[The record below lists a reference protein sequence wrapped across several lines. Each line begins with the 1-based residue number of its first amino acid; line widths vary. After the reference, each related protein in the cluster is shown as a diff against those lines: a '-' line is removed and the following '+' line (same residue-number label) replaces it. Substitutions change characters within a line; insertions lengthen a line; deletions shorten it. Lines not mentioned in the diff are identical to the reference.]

1 MKVAWKIVCLASIA
15 SIGIILSIVQTG
27 NEPYMYSR
35 GDAPPSNPVALVL
48 GASLRNGK
56 PSVMLADRLDTA
68 AELYNRGIV
77 KKLIVSGDNRR
88 EDYNE
93 PEAMRRYLVEKN
105 IPSQD
110 IIPDFAG
117 RRTYDSCY
125 RLKAIFDQTS
135 TLIVTQR
142 FHLPRALY
150 LCKHLDIN
158 SIGVIADSSRY
169 NSLAE
174 SYIRELFAS
183 IKAWLDITI
192 LKPTPLLGNKE
203 KVF

>member
-1 MKVAWKIVCLASIA
+1 M
-15 SIGIILSIVQTG
+15 SIGTILVTVQTG
-27 NEPYMYSR
+27 HESDMYTR
-35 GDAPPSNPVALVL
+35 GDTHPSSTIALVL

-56 PSVMLADRLDTA
+56 PSAMLADRLDTA
-68 AELYNRGIV
+68 VDLYQKGSV

-93 PEAMRRYLVEKN
+93 PEAMKRYLVEHD
-105 IPSQD
+105 IPAQD

-135 TLIVTQR
+135 VLIVTQK

-150 LCKHLDIN
+150 LCQHLGID
-158 SIGVIADSSRY
+158 SIGVIADRSRY

-183 IKAWLDITI
+183 VKAWLDITI
-192 LKPTPLLGNKE
+192 LKPTPVLGNKE

>member
-1 MKVAWKIVCLASIA
+1 MNIRWKAAYLFSIA
-15 SIGIILSIVQTG
+15 SVAVIVGAVQLG
-27 NEPYMYSR
+27 HDAYIYKR
-35 GDAPPSNPVALVL
+35 GDALPSSPVALVF

-56 PSVMLADRLDTA
+56 PSIMLSDRLDTA
-68 AELYNRGIV
+68 VDLYKQGRV

-93 PEAMRRYLVEKN
+93 PEAMKRYLVEHD
-105 IPSQD
+105 IPAED
-110 IIPDFAG
+110 IVADFAG

-135 TLIVTQR
+135 AFIVTQK

-150 LCKHLDIN
+150 LCKKLGID

-174 SYIRELFAS
+174 AYIRELFAS
-183 IKAWLDITI
+183 VKAWLDISI
-192 LKPTPLLGNKE
+192 LKPTPVLGNKE

>member
-1 MKVAWKIVCLASIA
+1 MKVDWKIVCL
-15 SIGIILSIVQTG
+15 GGVVCVGVILSIVQTG

-35 GDAPPSNPVALVL
+35 GDTPPYNPVALVL
-48 GASLRNGK
+48 GASLQKGK

-68 AELYNRGIV
+68 ADLYNRGIL
-77 KKLIVSGDNRR
+77 KKVIVSGDNRR

-93 PEAMRRYLVEKN
+93 PEAMRRYLVEKD

-150 LCKHLDIN
+150 LCKHLGID

-169 NSLAE
+169 NSLTE
-174 SYIRELFAS
+174 NYIRELFAS

-192 LKPTPLLGNKE
+192 LKPTPVLGNKE